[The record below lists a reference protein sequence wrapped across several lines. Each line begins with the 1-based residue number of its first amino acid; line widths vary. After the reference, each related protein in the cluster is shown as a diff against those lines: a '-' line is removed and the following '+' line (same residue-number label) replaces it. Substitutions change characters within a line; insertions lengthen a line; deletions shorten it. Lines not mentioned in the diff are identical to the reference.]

1 MSEHGIHSAIVT
13 VVNSISLANISQ
25 LLLQYLFLLK
35 GRRGGVIIGAEG
47 LKGGGE
53 RERYWDRMQPQ
64 AYKALHC
71 IGTALLNTPS
81 VTHFSPTFPSSAARF
96 SAYPPIFLVL
106 PFPLPTPR
114 QSVEDV
120 QIIATAELGQHG
132 DPLHRLTFPTPQLPT
147 LTTQSSLVLLWRF
160 VVAKLRVAIATQLC
174 LHPHTE
180 RKNLHNWKKQ
190 TLKVHKSSKLFTEKV
205 PI

>member
-1 MSEHGIHSAIVT
+1 
-13 VVNSISLANISQ
+13 
-25 LLLQYLFLLK
+25 
-35 GRRGGVIIGAEG
+35 
-47 LKGGGE
+47 
-53 RERYWDRMQPQ
+53 
-64 AYKALHC
+64 
-71 IGTALLNTPS
+71 
-81 VTHFSPTFPSSAARF
+81 
-96 SAYPPIFLVL
+96 
-106 PFPLPTPR
+106 
-114 QSVEDV
+114 V

-132 DPLHRLTFPTPQLPT
+132 DPLHRLTFPTPLPAP

>member
-71 IGTALLNTPS
+71 METALLNTPS

-106 PFPLPTPR
+106 PFPLPTPPLVR
-114 QSVEDV
+114 RRR
-120 QIIATAELGQHG
+120 ANYCHG
-132 DPLHRLTFPTPQLPT
+132 GIGSTWRPFAPPDFPHSAAAHANNPIVTC
-147 LTTQSSLVLLWRF
+147 F
-160 VVAKLRVAIATQLC
+160 VMALC
-174 LHPHTE
+174 CC
-180 RKNLHNWKKQ
+180 
-190 TLKVHKSSKLFTEKV
+190 
-205 PI
+205 